1 MLVTIRSL
9 LDGRPVEVFPG
20 LFIYTPPTR
29 EHFSGQS
36 LIGDVLDESIL
47 NSPSLTHAGFGYSV
61 AEDSFID
68 RAINAFGLW
77 RLNHV
82 HQLGFLQDP
91 DTTPEDRPFQP
102 RFMHT
107 RFLHSLDVAALA
119 ATIVYNNQ
127 AFFTERPS
135 YAKTMVLAALT
146 HDVLTPAGGDT
157 TKSIDFAAFDED
169 IGYPEVLGYP
179 AVARFL
185 RVEDID
191 GQLLAATIRN
201 EGPLGS
207 VLDLVD
213 KLGYISRDTINFE
226 GNRDTRIIPWDWR
239 SPRRQIVSESTRT
252 ENLTGL
258 WQSVKV
264 DEDGVVIT
272 DSDHLYRFLYA
283 RALMFQH
290 LYTAPEARYQESLIA
305 RTILSFLYDTGR
317 LTRDWLLTRTDIEL
331 RREVGQLISERF
343 FGYLVNYRATYRVF
357 DTVDRACMFEGAC
370 LAKKRYFVQTEDVGR
385 FFKPA
390 THFRIETSAGV
401 VPFIESAPQ
410 LAAKVLTA
418 GRSTQPIR
426 VYYLEGD
433 QPKLNPTWKEEF
445 ELWRMEQFVR
455 DRRSL

>member
-157 TKSIDFAAFDED
+157 TKSTSPPSTKI
-169 IGYPEVLGYP
+169 LGIP
-179 AVARFL
+179 RFW
-185 RVEDID
+185 
-191 GQLLAATIRN
+191 G
-201 EGPLGS
+201 
-207 VLDLVD
+207 
-213 KLGYISRDTINFE
+213 
-226 GNRDTRIIPWDWR
+226 
-239 SPRRQIVSESTRT
+239 
-252 ENLTGL
+252 
-258 WQSVKV
+258 
-264 DEDGVVIT
+264 
-272 DSDHLYRFLYA
+272 
-283 RALMFQH
+283 
-290 LYTAPEARYQESLIA
+290 
-305 RTILSFLYDTGR
+305 
-317 LTRDWLLTRTDIEL
+317 
-331 RREVGQLISERF
+331 
-343 FGYLVNYRATYRVF
+343 
-357 DTVDRACMFEGAC
+357 
-370 LAKKRYFVQTEDVGR
+370 
-385 FFKPA
+385 
-390 THFRIETSAGV
+390 
-401 VPFIESAPQ
+401 
-410 LAAKVLTA
+410 
-418 GRSTQPIR
+418 TQP
-426 VYYLEGD
+426 
-433 QPKLNPTWKEEF
+433 
-445 ELWRMEQFVR
+445 
-455 DRRSL
+455 SLAS